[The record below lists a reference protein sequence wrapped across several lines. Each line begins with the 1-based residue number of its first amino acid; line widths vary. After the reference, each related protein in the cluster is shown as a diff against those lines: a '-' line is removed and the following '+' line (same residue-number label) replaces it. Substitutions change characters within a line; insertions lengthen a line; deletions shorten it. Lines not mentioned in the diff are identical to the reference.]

1 MKLFKYI
8 SIFAILAMLMVAVG
22 PAAAQ
27 LGESDISS
35 FTIQNV
41 DLVEAIVTVYFYK
54 EDGTQV
60 KPALLNPNALAP
72 GGYQPNPFTLAPG
85 ASWEIY
91 LPAILDTELPDGRYS
106 VVIESTARVVA
117 IANLLGEGASYFNG
131 SYAGFDMGAPTFY
144 LPGVVFN
151 YYGWYSLISV
161 QNISD
166 VAANVTVT
174 ISCQNGASGTL
185 TYAGIPAKSSHH
197 FDLETT
203 IPTGFTSAT
212 VCNGAAVIAS
222 GANIVV
228 VDNQTHPATGK
239 TQSYGGVMDGSP
251 TVYIPALYQ
260 AYYGWVAS
268 INIQKL
274 NAGNTTVTVAYSDGA
289 PSSTCALTD
298 ATPACL
304 VYMPTAHPASSVP
317 FAATITNS
325 AGFDLMVIAN
335 AANNRQAQTYNG
347 VVIGTDTVGIP
358 SVMKSY
364 YGWNTSFTCQNLGIG
379 DVDLHIKYTGYEA
392 NAYTFYNLAPGGTKE
407 FYTPLES
414 FLPAGARTSVTVTA
428 DAGSEVAC
436 IVNFTNPQSII
447 DKPGDWSMSYNA
459 FNQ

>member
-8 SIFAILAMLMVAVG
+8 SLLAILAMLMVAVG
-22 PAAAQ
+22 PAYAQ
-27 LGESDISS
+27 LGETDISS
-35 FTIQNV
+35 FTIQNI
-41 DLVEAIVTVYFYK
+41 DSYDATVTVYFYT
-54 EDGTQV
+54 EGGSEV
-60 KPALLNPNALAP
+60 KPNLLNPNASEP
-72 GGYQPNPFTLAPG
+72 GGYQPNPFTLGPG
-85 ASWEIY
+85 ESWEIY
-91 LPAILDTELPDGRYS
+91 LPAIPDTELPDGRYS

-131 SYAGFDMGAPTFY
+131 SYSGFDAGAPTFY

-161 QNISD
+161 QNTGD
-166 VAANVTVT
+166 AAANVTVT
-174 ISCQNGASGTL
+174 ITCENGAIGTL
-185 TYAGIPAKSSHH
+185 TYSGIPVNSSHH

-203 IPTGFTSAT
+203 TPTGFTST
-212 VCNGAAVIAS
+212 TTCNGAAVIS
-222 GANIVV
+222 SNVDVVV

-239 TQSYGGVMDGSP
+239 TQSYGGVMNGSP

-274 NAGNTTVTVAYSDGA
+274 NAGNTTVTVEYSDGA
-289 PSSTCALTD
+289 PSSTCNLTD
-298 ATPACL
+298 LKPACL
-304 VYMPTAHPASSVP
+304 LYMPSVHPASSTP

-325 AGFDLMVIAN
+325 ANFDLMVIAN

-347 VVIGTDTVGIP
+347 VVVGTDSVGIP

-364 YGWNTSFTCQNLGIG
+364 YGWNTSFTCQNLGIA
-379 DVDLHIKYTGYEA
+379 DVDLNIVYTGYEA
-392 NAYTFYNLAPGGTKE
+392 YGYTFNNLPPGGTKE

-428 DAGSEVAC
+428 DSGAEVAC
-436 IVNFTNPQSII
+436 IVNFTNPNSII
-447 DKPGDWSMSYNA
+447 TKPGDWSMSYNA